1 MATSFFY
8 IYMQWL
14 LVSSIFM
21 QWLIVFFYIY
31 VMATSFFYIYV
42 MATSSFY
49 IYVMATSFFYIYK
62 SMERSVVLLNAIFL
76 WNLLTHRRL
85 NDADVLFRG
94 CVSCNLQSAPK
105 MSQI

>member
-1 MATSFFY
+1 MGLHMAISLFYIYAMATSFFY

-21 QWLIVFFYIY
+21 QWLIVF
-31 VMATSFFYIYV
+31 
-42 MATSSFY
+42 FY